1 LRKTRSNKGIV
12 HSDIDVKTWLLGLP
26 TAEQARP
33 ACCPHC
39 GRAGHALGQVVGLV
53 GHGVRERQLRGPI
66 EPWAPSTTVVLRVR
80 RYRCRWCGHTVTVL
94 PRGVVAR
101 RHYGG
106 YAIASAFWQYGVKQ
120 RSIERTREIVAGGN
134 TFEPGWPSMRRWA
147 QAAGRGEL
155 FGEVRPWPP
164 NWTLRRQAE
173 RIATTLLALV
183 AGDER
188 DPQMRLRQAA
198 ELAA

>member
-1 LRKTRSNKGIV
+1 LSKKRSNKGIV

-26 TAEQARP
+26 TCEQARP

-39 GRAGHALGQVVGLV
+39 GRAGHAIGQVVGLV
-53 GHGVRERQLRGPI
+53 GHGVRERQLHGAI
-66 EPWAPSTTVVLRVR
+66 EPGEPSAVVVLRVR
-80 RYRCRWCGHTVTVL
+80 RYRCRWCRHTVTVL

-106 YAIASAFWQYGVKQ
+106 YAIASALWQYGVQ
-120 RSIERTREIVAGGN
+120 GRTLEQTRELVAGGN
-134 TFEPGWPSMRRWA
+134 TFDPGWPSMRRWA
-147 QAAGRGEL
+147 QAALRGEL
-155 FGEVRPWPP
+155 FRDVRPWPSS
-164 NWTLRRQAE
+164 WTVRQQAE

-188 DPQMRLRQAA
+188 DPQMRLRHAA